1 MHSEGGGI
9 RMSEC
14 KRVGEGSQLGR
25 YERQWAHVNEWA
37 RARTEGRGIT
47 GATMAGA
54 AITTAGAAALAT
66 AAIAVAGLAG
76 VAAPPAAA
84 ATAAAPPFSHP
95 LFYFILFYFISL
107 LRGYEQHMLSCSISP
122 SL

>member
-1 MHSEGGGI
+1 
-9 RMSEC
+9 
-14 KRVGEGSQLGR
+14 
-25 YERQWAHVNEWA
+25 
-37 RARTEGRGIT
+37 
-47 GATMAGA
+47 MAGA

-66 AAIAVAGLAG
+66 AAIAVAGVAG

-95 LFYFILFYFISL
+95 LFYFISL
-107 LRGYEQHMLSCSISP
+107 LREYEQQMLSRSISP